1 VTDEKQG
8 ATTVVETVESLIA
21 KGEGVLQEIRFAL
34 VALKGARDAVRAGTE
49 ITAGEA
55 LEVMRKIALTRVA
68 QRKSVEWVEDGNRHQ
83 AYWVGDRENGRWR
96 VMSHYHNTHESHP
109 GEDVIVRGIK
119 AATMVAD
126 CEREP

>member
-1 VTDEKQG
+1 MGERAVMVD
-8 ATTVVETVESLIA
+8 VEQVEQLIV
-21 KGEGVLQEIRFAL
+21 KSEGVLHEVQRALQE
-34 VALKGARDAVRAGTE
+34 LKSARDALRAGTE
-49 ITAGEA
+49 MTAGEA
-55 LEVMRKIALTRVA
+55 LEVMRKIALTRIA

-119 AATMVAD
+119 AATMLAD
-126 CEREP
+126 NEVSP